1 MMMLTTQFM
10 FMILFVVC
18 DGAQQLIFGGAG
30 GQTVDTRS
38 SFGLP
43 LKI

>member
-1 MMMLTTQFM
+1 MMLTTQFM

-38 SFGLP
+38 IFALP